1 MDTASYILFEDENLV
16 VLNKPAGLLT
26 IPDHH
31 NDALPSLYAI
41 LKNKYGKIYI
51 VHRLDKHTSGVIL
64 FAKNEMAHRFLSQ
77 QFELRR
83 VQKFYL
89 GIVNGKLISTRG
101 TIDFPIMENPS
112 NRGKMIISKK
122 GKPALTDYEVQEHLG
137 LYTLL
142 KLQLHTGRTHQI
154 RVHLQAIGHPIA
166 VDELYGNGEAV
177 YLSAIKRNY
186 KLSRKEE
193 AERPLLH
200 RLALHAH
207 QLIFEGPEGRQYNF
221 IAPLPKDFQAV
232 LNQLRRQYPQ
242 E

>member
-31 NDALPSLYAI
+31 NDALPSLYTI
-41 LKNKYGKIYI
+41 LKNRYGNIYI

-64 FAKNEMAHRFLSQ
+64 FAKNETAHRFLSQ

-89 GIVNGKLISTRG
+89 GIVNGKLISTKG

-122 GKPALTDYEVQEHLG
+122 GKPALTDYEVLEYLG

-142 KLQLHTGRTHQI
+142 KLQLHTG
-154 RVHLQAIGHPIA
+154 
-166 VDELYGNGEAV
+166 
-177 YLSAIKRNY
+177 
-186 KLSRKEE
+186 
-193 AERPLLH
+193 
-200 RLALHAH
+200 
-207 QLIFEGPEGRQYNF
+207 
-221 IAPLPKDFQAV
+221 
-232 LNQLRRQYPQ
+232 
-242 E
+242 